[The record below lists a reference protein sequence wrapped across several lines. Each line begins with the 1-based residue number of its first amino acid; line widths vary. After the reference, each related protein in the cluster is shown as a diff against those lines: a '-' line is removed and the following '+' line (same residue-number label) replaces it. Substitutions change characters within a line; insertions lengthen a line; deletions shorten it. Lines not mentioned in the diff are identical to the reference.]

1 MSAIA
6 ETIVEPT
13 EEDYNNIDKEF
24 LISKLR
30 NLQATETN
38 DAKQFYKTYTT
49 WSSLST
55 DQRNKAIKFWTNN
68 VRPHIRRQILEES
81 RNHAVVETDIE
92 NERQRQTNK
101 HDQCRLLH
109 LFVDPTASADWTKA
123 RQAKTRLELDARNSV
138 ENVDPWN
145 NLAEKFNDYQ
155 TNRYINATIVPG
167 QSNAAVGTS
176 YLAVEG
182 MERLAT
188 FTNELNPTSGDRPL
202 RDGGWIR
209 DQWKN

>member
-24 LISKLR
+24 LITKLR

-49 WSSLST
+49 LSSLST
-55 DQRNKAIKFWTNN
+55 DQRNKTTKFWTNN

-92 NERQRQTNK
+92 NERQRKTNK
-101 HDQCRLLH
+101 HDQCRL
-109 LFVDPTASADWTKA
+109 
-123 RQAKTRLELDARNSV
+123 
-138 ENVDPWN
+138 
-145 NLAEKFNDYQ
+145 
-155 TNRYINATIVPG
+155 
-167 QSNAAVGTS
+167 
-176 YLAVEG
+176 
-182 MERLAT
+182 
-188 FTNELNPTSGDRPL
+188 
-202 RDGGWIR
+202 
-209 DQWKN
+209 